1 MQTLRESESMTDEL
15 PNPNQILSDL
25 VDVLDNCNISSWQTV
40 HWRKELDVAIEYLNK
55 LNGREH
61 D

>member
-1 MQTLRESESMTDEL
+1 MQTLWESESVNDEL